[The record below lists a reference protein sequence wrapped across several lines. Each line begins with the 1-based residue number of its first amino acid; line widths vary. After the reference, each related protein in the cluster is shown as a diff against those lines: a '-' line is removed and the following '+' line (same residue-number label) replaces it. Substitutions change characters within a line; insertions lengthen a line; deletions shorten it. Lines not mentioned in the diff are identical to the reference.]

1 MNAEP
6 TYTTRDE
13 VIEEVSKW
21 GVGLGI
27 LTMSLFPLALPILI
41 LTAVALLPLVLP
53 VIALGLV
60 AAVVA
65 VPFLLGRRLLHAIRK
80 RRAPKGPP
88 RTSEPES
95 GAPWLESARPVR
107 GPETRR
113 PVVPRT

>member
-1 MNAEP
+1 MNTRP
-6 TYTTRDE
+6 TYTTKDE
-13 VIEEVSKW
+13 VIQEVSTW

-27 LTMSLFPLALPILI
+27 LTMALFPLALPILI
-41 LTAVALLPLVLP
+41 LTLVALLPLLVPL
-53 VIALGLV
+53 IALGLV
-60 AAVVA
+60 AGILAI
-65 VPFLLGRRLLHAIRK
+65 PFLLGRRLLRAIKK

-107 GPETRR
+107 GPETGR

>member
-1 MNAEP
+1 MSAEP
-6 TYTTRDE
+6 AYTTRDE

-21 GVGLGI
+21 AVGLGI

-41 LTAVALLPLVLP
+41 LTAVVLLPVVLP
-53 VIALGLV
+53 LIALGLV

-65 VPFLLGRRLLHAIRK
+65 VPFLLGRQLLRAIKK

-95 GAPWLESARPVR
+95 GAPWLEGARPVR
-107 GPETRR
+107 GSETRR
-113 PVVPRT
+113 PVVPRA